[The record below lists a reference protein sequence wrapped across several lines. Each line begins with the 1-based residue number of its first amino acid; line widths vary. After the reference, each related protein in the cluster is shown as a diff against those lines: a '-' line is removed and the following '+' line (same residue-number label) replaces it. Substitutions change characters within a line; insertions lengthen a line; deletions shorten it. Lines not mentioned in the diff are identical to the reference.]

1 MEDTALFLYNFFRYY
16 IWIAAAI
23 GVICGIVNMAV
34 TADLKAGSGN
44 QTDESFFDVDLMSG
58 GEFEKYTV
66 RLLKSNGY
74 TNVEKTKTSGDY
86 GIDVTA
92 RKDGKKYAFQC
103 KCYQGK
109 VGVHAVQE
117 AFSGAKMYRADVA
130 AVITNSTFT
139 PNARKM
145 AKEIGVL
152 LIDRDRLEKLMKKAE
167 LGLSVDDLG

>member
-1 MEDTALFLYNFFRYY
+1 MAL
-16 IWIAAAI
+16 A
-23 GVICGIVNMAV
+23 
-34 TADLKAGSGN
+34 AGSYLFVFILLAVLWCIPKTREAMKKGSEETRRLSYQRN
-44 QTDESFFDVDLMSG
+44 KRRFIEDIDEMSG
-58 GEFEKYTV
+58 EEFEKFSV
-66 RLLKSNGY
+66 KLLEAIGFWL
-74 TNVEKTKTSGDY
+74 VEKTKTSGDY

-130 AVITNSTFT
+130 AVITNSLFT

-167 LGLSVDDLG
+167 LGLSVDDLN

>member
-1 MEDTALFLYNFFRYY
+1 MEESALFLYNFFRYY
-16 IWIAAAI
+16 IWIAAAVGI
-23 GVICGIVNMAV
+23 ICGIVNMAV
-34 TADLKAGSGN
+34 TADLKEEGGN
-44 QTDESFFDVDLMSG
+44 KTDESLSDIDLMSG
-58 GEFEKYTV
+58 DEFEKYTV

-103 KCYQGK
+103 KCYQGN
-109 VGVHAVQE
+109 VGVRAVQE

-130 AVITNSTFT
+130 AVITNSRFT

-152 LIDRDRLEKLMKKAE
+152 LIDRNSLENLMKKAKF
-167 LGLSVDDLG
+167 GLYLEG